1 MAIGRLLQQV
11 LTGVMSPFR
20 PHHHRTVKSRER
32 IRLNLNV
39 RQFDTRMLHVLL
51 AAEFPPP
58 IPPLLSVCAVAHNRC
73 LFNVCSPPVPLSPLT
88 CLSKIRRLARAGVF
102 SRCLH
107 FNLPYSFGHALTHTR
122 LPRFLTVLNHAIQMC
137 SRAIS
142 CGMSAD

>member
-32 IRLNLNV
+32 IRLHLNV

-51 AAEFPPP
+51 AAELPPLFPPA
-58 IPPLLSVCAVAHNRC
+58 LSVCAVAHCKC
-73 LFNVCSPPVPLSPLT
+73 LFNVCPPPATFPSNLRVKDT
-88 CLSKIRRLARAGVF
+88 ATRRAGVF

-107 FNLPYSFGHALTHTR
+107 FNLPHSFGHTLTSA
-122 LPRFLTVLNHAIQMC
+122 RFLTVLNHAIQMC